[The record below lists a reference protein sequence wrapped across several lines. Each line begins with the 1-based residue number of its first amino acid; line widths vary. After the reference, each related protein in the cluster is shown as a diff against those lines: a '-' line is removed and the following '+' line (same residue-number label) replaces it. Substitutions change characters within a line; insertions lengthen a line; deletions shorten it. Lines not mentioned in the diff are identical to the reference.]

1 MFLLFTSHSSRQ
13 INFQILLFEG
23 KLLSRLVEPD
33 STPGTSFPDT
43 SRSDPIALFNKES
56 NNVAM
61 SIERE
66 VPPFPTLPN
75 LVSVENDATLAK
87 SGMITFTTY
96 WGKRIFM
103 KTEALMTTLSAMK
116 HVFHFWQVNRPCVC
130 LSKHIVFL
138 LLGYLFDKIATK
150 KFVNQQPRASIYNL

>member
-87 SGMITFTTY
+87 SGRITVTTV
-96 WGKRIFM
+96 
-103 KTEALMTTLSAMK
+103 KTDWERDFS
-116 HVFHFWQVNRPCVC
+116 
-130 LSKHIVFL
+130 
-138 LLGYLFDKIATK
+138 
-150 KFVNQQPRASIYNL
+150 